1 MTEHKTKRVA
11 KIDPQKQLFLD
22 LYKDPASE
30 TFGNA
35 YRTALKC
42 GYSEAHSKK
51 LTSRVDWIPANMQS
65 DVKLIQGAEQHFRDI
80 IELMP
85 NYDDKL
91 GIDIAKMKTDVAKYI
106 TDNLAKQKYNKKS
119 DEQGDTKIQ
128 VNITQYNNK
137 TEPQNEPVDV
147 EIEE

>member
-1 MTEHKTKRVA
+1 MIEHKTKRIA
-11 KIDPQKQLFLD
+11 KIDPRKQLFLD
-22 LYKDPASE
+22 LYKDPVSE

-106 TDNLAKQKYNKKS
+106 TDNLAKQKYNKKG
-119 DEQGDTKIQ
+119 DEQGDTKVQI
-128 VNITQYNNK
+128 NITNYNK
-137 TEPQNEPVDV
+137 DKGPDTIDV
-147 EIEE
+147 EPEE

>member
-1 MTEHKTKRVA
+1 MIEHKTKRVA

-106 TDNLAKQKYNKKS
+106 TDNLAKQKYNKKG
-119 DEQGDTKIQ
+119 DEQGDTKVQI
-128 VNITQYNNK
+128 NITNYNK
-137 TEPQNEPVDV
+137 DKAPDTIDV
-147 EIEE
+147 EPID

>member
-1 MTEHKTKRVA
+1 MIEHKTKRVA

-51 LTSRVDWIPANMQS
+51 LTSRVDWIPANIIRDTNMITKS
-65 DVKLIQGAEQHFRDI
+65 EQHLNDVVELTPDI
-80 IELMP
+80 
-85 NYDDKL
+85 DTKL
-91 GIDIAKMKTDVAKYI
+91 GVDIAKMQMDASKYI
-106 TDNLAKQKYNKKS
+106 LDNLAKHKYNKKG

-128 VNITQYNNK
+128 INITNYNK
-137 TEPQNEPVDV
+137 DKGPGTIDV
-147 EIEE
+147 EPEE

>member
-1 MTEHKTKRVA
+1 MIEHKTKRVA
-11 KIDPQKQLFLD
+11 KIDPRKQLFLD

-65 DVKLIQGAEQHFRDI
+65 DVNMIKGAEQHFRDI

-106 TDNLAKQKYNKKS
+106 TDNLAKQKYNKKG
-119 DEQGDTKIQ
+119 DEQSDTKVQI
-128 VNITQYNNK
+128 NITNYNK
-137 TEPQNEPVDV
+137 DKAPDTIDV

>member
-1 MTEHKTKRVA
+1 MIEHKTKRVA
-11 KIDPQKQLFLD
+11 KIDPRKQLFLD
-22 LYKDPASE
+22 LYKDPTSE

-106 TDNLAKQKYNKKS
+106 TDNLAKQKYNKKG
-119 DEQGDTKIQ
+119 DEQSDTKVQI
-128 VNITQYNNK
+128 NITNYNK
-137 TEPQNEPVDV
+137 DKAPDTIDV

>member
-1 MTEHKTKRVA
+1 MIEHKTKRVA
-11 KIDPQKQLFLD
+11 KIDPRKQLFLD

-51 LTSRVDWIPANMQS
+51 LTSRVDWIPENMQS

-80 IELMP
+80 IELIP

-91 GIDIAKMKTDVAKYI
+91 GVDIAKMKTDVAKYI

-119 DEQGDTKIQ
+119 EESSDTKVQI
-128 VNITQYNNK
+128 NITNYNK
-137 TEPQNEPVDV
+137 APDTTPPIDIEP
-147 EIEE
+147 IT